1 MGNSVND
8 KQLAMFPV
16 VTIGSTV
23 SRRAQRGV
31 TSIEYAL
38 IGALIAVV
46 IVGTVTTLGLTLED
60 FYTLVSNEVAKVTPG
75 GGG

>member
-1 MGNSVND
+1 MNVE
-8 KQLAMFPV
+8 KAVFA
-16 VTIGSTV
+16 GSAARVAV
-23 SRRAQRGV
+23 SRRAQQGV

-38 IGALIAVV
+38 VGALIAMI

-60 FYTLVSNEVAKVTPG
+60 FYSLVSDEVAKVTPG

>member
-1 MGNSVND
+1 MMMKVDKATSVSS
-8 KQLAMFPV
+8 
-16 VTIGSTV
+16 TGSRAV
-23 SRRAQRGV
+23 AGRHAQRGV

-38 IGALIAVV
+38 VGALIAMV

-60 FYTLVSNEVAKVTPG
+60 FYTMVSGEVAKVTPG